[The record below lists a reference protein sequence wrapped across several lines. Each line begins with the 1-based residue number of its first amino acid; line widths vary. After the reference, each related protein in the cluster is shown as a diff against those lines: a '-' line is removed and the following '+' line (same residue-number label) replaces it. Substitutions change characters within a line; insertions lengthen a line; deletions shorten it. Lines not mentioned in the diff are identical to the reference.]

1 MRNNPLTTVEY
12 VWLGGWKTPQNKGHS
27 TPLGPPRYKLS
38 STDCCQLGPTS
49 VYAQT
54 AEQRLSR
61 SQAFSTVRLVLQ
73 RRPSKIQ
80 LISVENFSTHGRERY
95 FFRQQQ
101 LNESEFGQQWVNVS
115 ILYSCYSSWFHYDVC
130 LTKTILAADI
140 SCTPLNTEWIVFSF
154 RSKSAEG
161 MICISPMTT
170 KPVHFLKEGDERIK
184 WSPRQPG
191 CKLGH
196 KMPGRI
202 F

>member
-1 MRNNPLTTVEY
+1 MRNNPLTTVEC
-12 VWLGGWKTPQNKGHS
+12 VWSGSWKIPQNKGHS
-27 TPLGPPRYKLS
+27 TPLVPPRYKLS
-38 STDCCQLGPTS
+38 STQCCQLGPTS

-80 LISVENFSTHGRERY
+80 LISVENLSTNDIFWTTLIEW
-95 FFRQQQ
+95 
-101 LNESEFGQQWVNVS
+101 QWVDVS
-115 ILYSCYSSWFHYDVC
+115 ILYSCYSSWLQYDVC
-130 LTKTILAADI
+130 LTTTVLATDI
-140 SCTPLNTEWIVFSF
+140 PSTMQKTEWIVLSF
-154 RSKSAEG
+154 KSESAEG
-161 MICISPMTT
+161 MICISPMTK
-170 KPVHFLKEGDERIK
+170 KPVHFIKEGDVRIK
-184 WSPRQPG
+184 WSARQPG